1 MLLILIGDD
10 IYEHNVIDREVDD
23 LALLFDQPLIRED
36 VSSFKGIIRVGNK
49 AIKRPMD
56 GIILP

>member
-49 AIKRPMD
+49 AIERPMD